1 MANGVCEK
9 NEDKKGALG
18 MNQIKFGM
26 FMKEL
31 RKRNG
36 LTQEQVAERLNVS
49 NRTVSRWETG
59 TNMPDIS
66 LLIEIAKIYDVSI
79 PELIDGEKK
88 SEKINEETDEIARK
102 MSDYAEAEK
111 TTILRSVTK
120 ESLLGICA
128 LAVLTFLELL
138 GSAARGWLFET
149 AHLYCQVFVYVSVM
163 MIFVHTSGLLYQF
176 KRGSIRKRLPKPVL
190 FLFASV
196 VAAAFVCIIWFILS
210 LIFV

>member
-1 MANGVCEK
+1 MLA
-9 NEDKKGALG
+9 KGALG

-111 TTILRSVTK
+111 TTILRSVTR

-176 KRGSIRKRLPKPVL
+176 KRGSIKKRLPKPVL

-196 VAAAFVCIIWFILS
+196 VAAAFACIIWFILS

>member
-49 NRTVSRWETG
+49 NRTVSHWETG

>member
-49 NRTVSRWETG
+49 NRTVSHWETG

-102 MSDYAEAEK
+102 MSDYAKAEK

>member
-149 AHLYCQVFVYVSVM
+149 AHLYCKVFVYVSVM

>member
-1 MANGVCEK
+1 
-9 NEDKKGALG
+9 

-149 AHLYCQVFVYVSVM
+149 AHLYCQVLHIASFVQDNSTDISCLDKSEHNHPYSESNTLLSFFPLLNGQTHPNR
-163 MIFVHTSGLLYQF
+163 IWQTIGLSDYQ
-176 KRGSIRKRLPKPVL
+176 GEDLCP
-190 FLFASV
+190 AS
-196 VAAAFVCIIWFILS
+196 LQS
-210 LIFV
+210 YL

>member
-1 MANGVCEK
+1 MENGVCEK